1 LSLWCDQAAAS
12 ILSLPPDLKRRFW
25 VVLDEVASLQ
35 ELPALTPDGGLL
47 TMSRKHGDA
56 ARMVK
61 KSNPLKT
68 AESPR

>member
-35 ELPALTPDGGLL
+35 EFPALTPDGGLL
-47 TMSRKHGDA
+47 TNVPH
-56 ARMVK
+56 ARR
-61 KSNPLKT
+61 PHPYGQ
-68 AESPR
+68 EI